1 MYLNLDSWEKRV
13 TFVLDFRTNTNLIMK
28 VLKDQLTRTMLEN
41 LNFVQDVVLKNLENN
56 GTIDGNYGK
65 RSANPGELERLEE
78 ITLAHPERAMAYTEM
93 AADPQKMMK
102 EWVSRELTKIM
113 PIMQEVFGVED
124 ATIDERTT
132 EVLKNMNGVLR
143 KALDAYKGPMAE
155 FVCVSDNVPQV
166 VALMHAFLD
175 NKSGRSAIVYVKA
188 FMELKL
194 IEKPTLEA
202 LTTEFPHI
210 GNKSALNDCFNA
222 RSVRIISVKE
232 VKNAMEVIRTHPLAK
247 ELGC

>member
-1 MYLNLDSWEKRV
+1 
-13 TFVLDFRTNTNLIMK
+13 MK

-41 LNFVQDVVLKNLENN
+41 LNFVQDVVLKNLEMN

-65 RSANPGELERLEE
+65 RSSNPGELERLAE

-93 AADPQKMMK
+93 TSDPKKMMQ
-102 EWVSRELTKIM
+102 ECVSRNIAEVLPM
-113 PIMQEVFGVED
+113 MQELFEVGDV
-124 ATIDERTT
+124 TIDEHTT

-155 FVCVSDNVPQV
+155 FVCVSDYVPQV
-166 VALMHAFLD
+166 TALMHAFLD

-188 FMELKL
+188 FMELNL

-222 RSVRIISVKE
+222 RSVRIITVKE
-232 VKNAMEVIRTHPLAK
+232 VSKAKEAICRHPLAK

>member
-1 MYLNLDSWEKRV
+1 
-13 TFVLDFRTNTNLIMK
+13 MK

-41 LNFVQDVVLKNLENN
+41 LQFVQDVVVKNLKNN

-78 ITLAHPERAMAYTEM
+78 ITLAHPERAMSYTEM
-93 AADPQKMMK
+93 ASDPQKMM
-102 EWVSRELTKIM
+102 
-113 PIMQEVFGVED
+113 QEIFEVED
-124 ATIDERTT
+124 ATIDEHTT
-132 EVLKNMNGVLR
+132 DLFENLNGVLR
-143 KALDAYKGPMAE
+143 KALDAYKGPMAQ
-155 FVCVSDNVPQV
+155 FVCMSDYVPQV
-166 VALMHAFLD
+166 TALMHAFLD

-188 FMELKL
+188 FMELNL

-222 RSVRIISVKE
+222 RSVRIITVKE
-232 VKNAMEVIRTHPLAK
+232 ISKAKEAICTHPLAK

>member
-1 MYLNLDSWEKRV
+1 
-13 TFVLDFRTNTNLIMK
+13 MK
-28 VLKDQLTRTMLEN
+28 ILKDQLTRTMLEN
-41 LNFVQDVVLKNLENN
+41 LYFVQDVVVKNLKNN

-93 AADPQKMMK
+93 ASDPQKMMQ
-102 EWVSRELTKIM
+102 ECVSRNLAEVM
-113 PIMQEVFGVED
+113 PMMQEIFEVED
-124 ATIDERTT
+124 ATIDEHTT
-132 EVLKNMNGVLR
+132 DLFENLNGVLR

-155 FVCVSDNVPQV
+155 FICVSDNVPQV

-188 FMELKL
+188 FMELNL

-222 RSVRIISVKE
+222 RSVSVITAKE
-232 VKNAMEVIRTHPLAK
+232 VSKAKEAICRHPLAK

>member
-1 MYLNLDSWEKRV
+1 
-13 TFVLDFRTNTNLIMK
+13 MK

-41 LNFVQDVVLKNLENN
+41 LQFVQDVVVKNLKNN

-93 AADPQKMMK
+93 ASDPQKMMQ
-102 EWVSRELTKIM
+102 ECVSRNLAEVM
-113 PIMQEVFGVED
+113 PMMQEIFEVED
-124 ATIDERTT
+124 ATIDEHTT
-132 EVLKNMNGVLR
+132 DLFENLNGVLR
-143 KALDAYKGPMAE
+143 KALDAYKGPMAQ
-155 FVCVSDNVPQV
+155 FVCMSDYVPQV
-166 VALMHAFLD
+166 MALMHAFLD
-175 NKSGRSAIVYVKA
+175 NKSGRGAIVYVKA
-188 FMELKL
+188 FMELNL
-194 IEKPTLEA
+194 IDKPTLDA

-222 RSVRIISVKE
+222 RSVSVITVKE
-232 VKNAMEVIRTHPLAK
+232 VSKAKEAICWHPLAK

>member
-1 MYLNLDSWEKRV
+1 
-13 TFVLDFRTNTNLIMK
+13 
-28 VLKDQLTRTMLEN
+28 MLEN
-41 LNFVQDVVLKNLENN
+41 LQFVQDVVVKNLKNN

-93 AADPQKMMK
+93 ASDPQKMMQ
-102 EWVSRELTKIM
+102 ECVSRNLAEVM
-113 PIMQEVFGVED
+113 PMMQEIFEVED
-124 ATIDERTT
+124 ATIDEHTT
-132 EVLKNMNGVLR
+132 DLFENLNGVLR

-188 FMELKL
+188 FMELNL
-194 IEKPTLEA
+194 IDKPTLEA

-222 RSVRIISVKE
+222 RSVSVITVKE
-232 VKNAMEVIRTHPLAK
+232 VSKAKEAICRHPLAK

>member
-1 MYLNLDSWEKRV
+1 
-13 TFVLDFRTNTNLIMK
+13 MK

-41 LNFVQDVVLKNLENN
+41 LQFVQDVVVKNLKNN

-93 AADPQKMMK
+93 ALDPQKMMQ
-102 EWVSRELTKIM
+102 ECVSRNLAEVM
-113 PIMQEVFGVED
+113 PMMQEIFEVED
-124 ATIDERTT
+124 ATIDEHTT
-132 EVLKNMNGVLR
+132 DLFENLNGVLR
-143 KALDAYKGPMAE
+143 KALDAYKGPMAQ
-155 FVCVSDNVPQV
+155 FVCMSDYVPQV
-166 VALMHAFLD
+166 MALMHAFLD
-175 NKSGRSAIVYVKA
+175 NKSGRGAIVYVKA
-188 FMELKL
+188 FMELNL
-194 IEKPTLEA
+194 IDKPTLDA

-222 RSVRIISVKE
+222 RSVSVITVKE
-232 VKNAMEVIRTHPLAK
+232 VSKAKEAICRHPLAK

>member
-1 MYLNLDSWEKRV
+1 
-13 TFVLDFRTNTNLIMK
+13 MK

-41 LNFVQDVVLKNLENN
+41 LQFVQDVVVKNLKNN

-93 AADPQKMMK
+93 ASDPQKMMQ
-102 EWVSRELTKIM
+102 ECVSRNLAEVM
-113 PIMQEVFGVED
+113 PMMQQIFEVED
-124 ATIDERTT
+124 ATIDEHTT
-132 EVLKNMNGVLR
+132 DLFENLNGVLR
-143 KALDAYKGPMAE
+143 KALDAYKSPMAQ
-155 FVCVSDNVPQV
+155 FVCMSDYVPQV
-166 VALMHAFLD
+166 MALMHAFLD
-175 NKSGRSAIVYVKA
+175 NKSGRGAIVYVKA
-188 FMELKL
+188 FMELNL
-194 IEKPTLEA
+194 IDKPTLDA

-222 RSVRIISVKE
+222 RSVSVITVKE
-232 VKNAMEVIRTHPLAK
+232 VSKAKEAICRHPLAK